1 MQLEAKAAGAQRR
14 ELARRLVQGQLQ
26 IWKRAQAWLAE
37 AGVEAG
43 VAKASPQADGK
54 GKQHAPQTSH
64 QAKSHQQQRA
74 AAAAAAPSQSG
85 KRKRARER
93 GCGGAK

>member
-14 ELARRLVQGQLQ
+14 ELTRRLVQGQLQ
-26 IWKRAQAWLAE
+26 IWKTAQAWLAE

-43 VAKASPQADGK
+43 VAQASPQAD

-64 QAKSHQQQRA
+64 QAKSHQQRA

-85 KRKRARER
+85 KRKRAKER

>member
-26 IWKRAQAWLAE
+26 IWKTAQAWLAQ

-43 VAKASPQADGK
+43 VAQASPQADGK
-54 GKQHAPQTSH
+54 GKQHAPQRSH
-64 QAKSHQQQRA
+64 QEKSHQQRA

>member
-26 IWKRAQAWLAE
+26 IWKTAQAWLAQ
-37 AGVEAG
+37 AEAG
-43 VAKASPQADGK
+43 VAQASPQADGK

>member
-26 IWKRAQAWLAE
+26 IWKTAQAWLAE

-43 VAKASPQADGK
+43 VAQASPQADGK
-54 GKQHAPQTSH
+54 GKQHAPQRSH
-64 QAKSHQQQRA
+64 QEKSHQQRA
-74 AAAAAAPSQSG
+74 AAAAAQSQSG

>member
-1 MQLEAKAAGAQRR
+1 MQQEARAAGAQRR

-26 IWKRAQAWLAE
+26 IWKTAQAWLAQ
-37 AGVEAG
+37 AEAG
-43 VAKASPQADGK
+43 VAQASPQAD

-64 QAKSHQQQRA
+64 QAKSHQQRA

-85 KRKRARER
+85 KRKRAKER

>member
-26 IWKRAQAWLAE
+26 IWKTAQAWLAE

-43 VAKASPQADGK
+43 VAQASPQADGK
-54 GKQHAPQTSH
+54 GKQHAPQKSH
-64 QAKSHQQQRA
+64 QAKSHQQRAA

-85 KRKRARER
+85 KRKRAKER

>member
-1 MQLEAKAAGAQRR
+1 MQQEAKAAGAQRR

-26 IWKRAQAWLAE
+26 IWKTAQAWLAQ
-37 AGVEAG
+37 AEAG
-43 VAKASPQADGK
+43 VAEASPQADGK
-54 GKQHAPQTSH
+54 GKQHAPQRSH
-64 QAKSHQQQRA
+64 QAKSHQQRA

-85 KRKRARER
+85 KRKRAKER

>member
-1 MQLEAKAAGAQRR
+1 MQQEAKAAGAQRR

-43 VAKASPQADGK
+43 VAEASPQADGK

-64 QAKSHQQQRA
+64 QAKSPQQRA
-74 AAAAAAPSQSG
+74 AAADVAPSQSG
-85 KRKRARER
+85 KRKRAKER
-93 GCGGAK
+93 GCSGAK